1 MVEEP
6 ISQTAPLTIGEYSFE
21 EFQDAVES
29 FHGYKA
35 PGVIIG
41 GIMTDFAMRQ
51 LPPHTLFD
59 AICET
64 THCLP
69 DAVQLLT
76 PCTTGNGWLRVF
88 DFGRYALSLFDKY
101 EGKGI
106 RIFIDS
112 VKIQAFSE
120 INAWFFKLKPK
131 KEQDSRLL
139 MMQIQ
144 EAGTAICSMESVTVQ
159 PQFLKKK
166 HKNPVIVCPLCHEAY
181 PESHGRICRACQG
194 QTPYGIAPEQRVPA
208 LNIAPVGSAI
218 GRKTLH
224 DMTEIIPGESKGPAF
239 TKGHAIGAGDLCR
252 LQQMGRQHIYVDDG
266 NSLGDQWVHENE
278 AALSFAR
285 SLAGK
290 GVCFTE
296 PAREGKISLKAINDG
311 LLMVDDQ
318 VLETFN
324 LVPGVMCATRK
335 GYSVVREGEPFAGTR
350 AIPLYLPRTDFENAV
365 KILHERPVFHVL
377 PFRKASV
384 GILVTGTEVFQGLIQ
399 DRFIPI
405 IRAKAETFGC
415 NIVHTRIVPDEV
427 EAIQNGIREILDAG
441 ADLLVTTAGL
451 SVDPD
456 DVTRKGLINAGAED
470 ILYGAPIIPG
480 AMTLLAHIGAVQVIG
495 VPACALYFKTT
506 SFDLLLPRLLAGVSL
521 TRLELSRMGHGAF
534 CLECQTCTFP
544 ICPFGR

>member
-1 MVEEP
+1 M
-6 ISQTAPLTIGEYSFE
+6 
-21 EFQDAVES
+21 
-29 FHGYKA
+29 
-35 PGVIIG
+35 
-41 GIMTDFAMRQ
+41 
-51 LPPHTLFD
+51 
-59 AICET
+59 
-64 THCLP
+64 
-69 DAVQLLT
+69 
-76 PCTTGNGWLRVF
+76 
-88 DFGRYALSLFDKY
+88 
-101 EGKGI
+101 
-106 RIFIDS
+106 
-112 VKIQAFSE
+112 
-120 INAWFFKLKPK
+120 
-131 KEQDSRLL
+131 
-139 MMQIQ
+139 
-144 EAGTAICSMESVTVQ
+144 
-159 PQFLKKK
+159 
-166 HKNPVIVCPLCHEAY
+166 
-181 PESHGRICRACQG
+181 
-194 QTPYGIAPEQRVPA
+194 
-208 LNIAPVGSAI
+208 
-218 GRKTLH
+218 
-224 DMTEIIPGESKGPAF
+224 
-239 TKGHAIGAGDLCR
+239 
-252 LQQMGRQHIYVDDG
+252 
-266 NSLGDQWVHENE
+266 
-278 AALSFAR
+278 
-285 SLAGK
+285 
-290 GVCFTE
+290 
-296 PAREGKISLKAINDG
+296 
-311 LLMVDDQ
+311 
-318 VLETFN
+318 
-324 LVPGVMCATRK
+324 
-335 GYSVVREGEPFAGTR
+335 VREGEPFAGTR

>member
-1 MVEEP
+1 
-6 ISQTAPLTIGEYSFE
+6 
-21 EFQDAVES
+21 
-29 FHGYKA
+29 
-35 PGVIIG
+35 
-41 GIMTDFAMRQ
+41 
-51 LPPHTLFD
+51 
-59 AICET
+59 
-64 THCLP
+64 
-69 DAVQLLT
+69 
-76 PCTTGNGWLRVF
+76 
-88 DFGRYALSLFDKY
+88 
-101 EGKGI
+101 
-106 RIFIDS
+106 
-112 VKIQAFSE
+112 
-120 INAWFFKLKPK
+120 
-131 KEQDSRLL
+131 
-139 MMQIQ
+139 
-144 EAGTAICSMESVTVQ
+144 
-159 PQFLKKK
+159 
-166 HKNPVIVCPLCHEAY
+166 
-181 PESHGRICRACQG
+181 
-194 QTPYGIAPEQRVPA
+194 
-208 LNIAPVGSAI
+208 
-218 GRKTLH
+218 
-224 DMTEIIPGESKGPAF
+224 
-239 TKGHAIGAGDLCR
+239 
-252 LQQMGRQHIYVDDG
+252 MGRQHIYVDDG